1 MLITS
6 ARATTFFIFA
16 LFLEVFYQHTI
27 TAANLQEN
35 AGMNRE
41 DDKILDKIAF
51 DATTDVS
58 YQLNVFMTVTRLFNV

>member
-6 ARATTFFIFA
+6 ARATAFFIFA
-16 LFLEVFYQHTI
+16 LLLEVFYQHTI

-41 DDKILDKIAF
+41 DDKTLDKIVF
-51 DATTDVS
+51 DSETDVS
-58 YQLNVFMTVTRLFNV
+58 CQFNVFI